1 MGESGAIDTYARKI
15 ADLFA
20 RDFGLAVATLIERYV
35 RRVDDTVRYQLDR
48 DDAPTSIPVVVAPAQ
63 PIPLPVTG

>member
-1 MGESGAIDTYARKI
+1 MLLAESGTIDTYARKI

-35 RRVDDTVRYQLDR
+35 RRADDSNRREAEVE
-48 DDAPTSIPVVVAPAQ
+48 AETSAFPVVAAD
-63 PIPLPVTG
+63 

>member
-1 MGESGAIDTYARKI
+1 MLLAESGAIDTYARSI

-35 RRVDDTVRYQLDR
+35 LRS
-48 DDAPTSIPVVVAPAQ
+48 DAMHEAEPTAIPVIADAQ
-63 PIPLPVTG
+63 THGPEALAG